1 MKEIK
6 IVKIISLDLGGFVVV
21 WLDDATNIQHNTFT
35 KNPEK
40 WIEGYRNG
48 TDLMKLQE
56 IEYE

>member
-1 MKEIK
+1 MNEIK
-6 IVKIISLDLGGFVVV
+6 IVKIVPLDLGGFIIV

>member
-1 MKEIK
+1 MKEINVVK
-6 IVKIISLDLGGFVVV
+6 IVPLDLGGFVIV
-21 WLDDATNIQHNTFT
+21 WLDDSTNIQHNTFT

-56 IEYE
+56 I